1 MGIFYN
7 DFDKNSTAWL
17 SELISAG
24 QLEKGSVDGRSISEI
39 LPGDLDGFRQAHF
52 FAGIGGWPLAL
63 RLAGWPD
70 EWEVWTGSCPCQPFS
85 CAVKQKGVCD
95 ERHLWPEFLRLI
107 SECRPPV
114 VFGEQVASRL
124 GREWLAGVCSDLE
137 ALGYAVGA
145 ADLCA
150 AGVGAPHIR
159 QRLFW
164 GAARLA
170 DMQGDYRRSGEFGTQ
185 EGLGPNEEW
194 RVGSSSSG
202 AFGGLGLTP
211 SDGREQRRAEPGRSE
226 SASEASGGVGDG
238 ERTRLEGW
246 SGESGDD
253 GPEQQAAERAGG
265 WVDSRTILC
274 RDGKWRRIPQYVTT
288 KPIFQLLANG
298 LSGTMDSGWLGYV
311 HKAKERIVSYAEKAR
326 IGPREVL
333 REVWGFVGKEE
344 IQRRLGRQGGVYATE
359 VLLVALCQ
367 LEGELGEIVDCE
379 VSSFNEEENASVR
392 EVRDGSSR
400 FETTSRP
407 SQERRHHGQQGEEL
421 GNLVRELSQ
430 IGASQKEALKMI
442 HAAGGFPL
450 SESLPG
456 RVAQLRGLGNA
467 IVPQVAATFVRAFME
482 AIWQKD

>member
-85 CAVKQKGVCD
+85 CAGKQKGVCD

-124 GREWLAGVCSDLE
+124 GREWLAGVRADLE

-164 GAARLA
+164 GAVRLA
-170 DMQGDYRRSGEFGTQ
+170 DVFGGGCGESGE
-185 EGLGPNEEW
+185 LGELSEIHGGGADKRLPFA
-194 RVGSSSSG
+194 GSSAFYDRLEDASITGLASERRG
-202 AFGGLGLTP
+202 LFGGESIQASSAAGASSATDRLGISP
-211 SDGREQRRAEPGRSE
+211 RDGRLSRRAESGRPE
-226 SASEASGGVGDG
+226 RVAEAGGGMGDG
-238 ERTRLEGW
+238 KRQGLAGW
-246 SGESGDD
+246 SGISGND
-253 GPEQQAAERAGG
+253 GPEQSSIERTGGDADGMSESYGGNTGAEG
-265 WVDSRTILC
+265 
-274 RDGKWRRIPQYVTT
+274 
-288 KPIFQLLANG
+288 
-298 LSGTMDSGWLGYV
+298 
-311 HKAKERIVSYAEKAR
+311 
-326 IGPREVL
+326 
-333 REVWGFVGKEE
+333 
-344 IQRRLGRQGGVYATE
+344 IQRR
-359 VLLVALCQ
+359 
-367 LEGELGEIVDCE
+367 GEQ
-379 VSSFNEEENASVR
+379 
-392 EVRDGSSR
+392 R
-400 FETTSRP
+400 FEPHDREFNGMALSGG
-407 SQERRHHGQQGEEL
+407 SER
-421 GNLVRELSQ
+421 
-430 IGASQKEALKMI
+430 GAIPETCDA
-442 HAAGGFPL
+442 
-450 SESLPG
+450 
-456 RVAQLRGLGNA
+456 
-467 IVPQVAATFVRAFME
+467 
-482 AIWQKD
+482 